1 MEGENE
7 YEMITLD
14 NQSFDV
20 PSSDKPQN
28 PSGSE
33 KQVPSRDEP
42 QNPSGSEKQVPS
54 RDEPQNPSR
63 SEKQVPSRDEPQ
75 NLSGSEKRVPSRDE
89 PQNPSGS
96 KKRVPS
102 RDEPQNPL
110 AYEDLESQYK
120 MPACSWM
127 CFILLVGFILV
138 GSAAFISLGLTSW
151 NINSNLRTQTM
162 GLQASNVAELER
174 RLAQLQ
180 VSVNN
185 NTLECDKK
193 ILEVRNDSTSELERR
208 LAQLQDSVNN
218 NTSERERRIMELR
231 NDTTSELERRLTH
244 FQIFE
249 NNRDD
254 IQNRNILLLV
264 RSLTGLASSCSAIF
278 AVYPSSPSGH
288 YWIEPS
294 NGSAVHVYCDM
305 TRSCGNITGGWMR
318 VASLDWSNESLPCPD
333 GFRERSDSGNRTCG
347 INSRTGSCPSLIFK
361 TYNTSYSR
369 VCGKINGY
377 QVGTPDA
384 FSTIHGRGSNITI
397 DSNYVDGVS
406 LTHGGNPR
414 RHIWTF
420 VAAHDDMLSMTWV
433 PSICQCV
440 LPSGRSTMAPPLFV
454 GMDYF
459 CDTGCRMEAQ
469 IRQFY
474 PDDPLWNGVGCAS
487 TSTCC
492 SFNNPPWFNKQLP
505 SATTDDIEMRVCR
518 DESRDNEDI
527 AISNVEI
534 YVQ

>member
-1 MEGENE
+1 MEEENQ

-14 NQSFDV
+14 NQCYNV

-33 KQVPSRDEP
+33 KRVPSRDEP
-42 QNPSGSEKQVPS
+42 QNL
-54 RDEPQNPSR
+54 SR

-75 NLSGSEKRVPSRDE
+75 NLS
-89 PQNPSGS
+89 
-96 KKRVPS
+96 
-102 RDEPQNPL
+102 
-110 AYEDLESQYK
+110 AYEDLKSQYK

-151 NINSNLRTQTM
+151 NINSNLRTKTI

-185 NTLECDKK
+185 NTLECDRKL
-193 ILEVRNDSTSELERR
+193 LELRNDSTSELERR
-208 LAQLQDSVNN
+208 LAQLQVSVNN
-218 NTSERERRIMELR
+218 NTLECDRKLLELRNDSTSELERRLTQLQVSLNNNTSECERRIMELR
-231 NDTTSELERRLTH
+231 NDTTSELERRLT
-244 FQIFE
+244 QLQTFE

-264 RSLTGLASSCSAIF
+264 RLLTGLASSCSAIF
-278 AVYPSSPSGH
+278 AMYPSSPSGH
-288 YWIEPS
+288 YWIRHS
-294 NGSAVHVYCDM
+294 NGSAVRVYCDM

-318 VASLDWSNESLPCPD
+318 VASLDWSNESLPCPNE
-333 GFRERSDSGNRTCG
+333 FRERNDSDIRTCG
-347 INSRTGSCPSLIFK
+347 INFINGSCSSLIFE
-361 TYNTSYSR
+361 TYSTLYSR
-369 VCGKINGY
+369 VCGKIIAY

-384 FSTIHGRGSNITI
+384 FSTMQGRGSRITI

-406 LTHGGNPR
+406 LTHGSNPR

-420 VAAHDDMLSMTWV
+420 VTAHDDNIRVRADFVS
-433 PSICQCV
+433 SICRCV
-440 LPSGRSTMAPPLFV
+440 KPGDIRILPSPSFV

-459 CDTGCRMEAQ
+459 CDTGSRN
-469 IRQFY
+469 RSHVGQFN
-474 PDDPLWNGVGCAS
+474 PDDPLWDGAGCAS
-487 TSTCC
+487 NSRCC

-518 DESRDNEDI
+518 DEGRNNEDI

>member
-1 MEGENE
+1 
-7 YEMITLD
+7 
-14 NQSFDV
+14 
-20 PSSDKPQN
+20 
-28 PSGSE
+28 
-33 KQVPSRDEP
+33 
-42 QNPSGSEKQVPS
+42 
-54 RDEPQNPSR
+54 
-63 SEKQVPSRDEPQ
+63 
-75 NLSGSEKRVPSRDE
+75 
-89 PQNPSGS
+89 
-96 KKRVPS
+96 
-102 RDEPQNPL
+102 
-110 AYEDLESQYK
+110 
-120 MPACSWM
+120 M

-185 NTLECDKK
+185 NTLECDRK
-193 ILEVRNDSTSELERR
+193 ILEFRNDSTSELERR
-208 LAQLQDSVNN
+208 LAQFQVSVNN
-218 NTSERERRIMELR
+218 YTSECERRIMELR
-231 NDTTSELERRLTH
+231 NDTTSELERRLT
-244 FQIFE
+244 QLQTFE

-278 AVYPSSPSGH
+278 AMYPSSPSGH
-288 YWIEPS
+288 YWIRHS
-294 NGSAVHVYCDM
+294 NGSAVRVYCDM

-318 VASLDWSNESLPCPD
+318 VASLNWSNESLPCPD
-333 GFRERSDSGNRTCG
+333 GFREHNDSGIRTCG
-347 INSRTGSCPSLIFK
+347 INSTSTGSCSSLIFK
-361 TYNTSYSR
+361 TYSTVYSR
-369 VCGKINGY
+369 VCGKINAY
-377 QVGTPDA
+377 QVGSTDA
-384 FSTIHGRGSNITI
+384 FDTRQRHGNITI

-406 LTHGGNPR
+406 LTHGSNPR

-420 VAAHDDMLSMTWV
+420 VAAHDDRYIYSET
-433 PSICQCV
+433 CQCTR
-440 LPSGRSTMAPPLFV
+440 PGDSRIMAPPSFV

-459 CDTGCRMEAQ
+459 CDTGSRMEAQ

-487 TSTCC
+487 TSMCC
-492 SFNNPPWFNKQLP
+492 SFNNPPWFHKQLP

-518 DESRDNEDI
+518 DESRNNEDI

>member
-1 MEGENE
+1 
-7 YEMITLD
+7 MITLD
-14 NQSFDV
+14 NQCFNV

-42 QNPSGSEKQVPS
+42 QSPS
-54 RDEPQNPSR
+54 
-63 SEKQVPSRDEPQ
+63 
-75 NLSGSEKRVPSRDE
+75 
-89 PQNPSGS
+89 
-96 KKRVPS
+96 
-102 RDEPQNPL
+102 
-110 AYEDLESQYK
+110 AHEDLESQYR

-127 CFILLVGFILV
+127 CGILLVGFILV

-193 ILEVRNDSTSELERR
+193 ILELRNDSTSELERR
-208 LAQLQDSVNN
+208 LAQLQVSVNN
-218 NTSERERRIMELR
+218 NTSECERRIMELR
-231 NDTTSELERRLTH
+231 NNTTSELERRLT
-244 FQIFE
+244 QLQTFE
-249 NNRDD
+249 NNRND
-254 IQNRNILLLV
+254 IQNRNISLLV
-264 RSLTGLASSCSAIF
+264 RSLTGLASSCSAFF
-278 AVYPSSPSGH
+278 AMYPSSPSGH
-288 YWIEPS
+288 YWIRSS

-318 VASLDWSNESLPCPD
+318 MASLNWSNESLPCPD
-333 GFRERSDSGNRTCG
+333 GFRERSDSGIHTCG
-347 INSRTGSCPSLIFK
+347 INSTTGSCPSLIFE
-361 TYNTSYSR
+361 TYGTEYSR
-369 VCGKINGY
+369 VCGEINAY

-384 FSTIHGRGSNITI
+384 FGLHGRGSNITI

-406 LTHGGNPR
+406 LTHGSNPR

-420 VAAHDDMLSMTWV
+420 VAAHDDWSSTIFLDSV
-433 PSICQCV
+433 CQCV
-440 LPSGRSTMAPPLFV
+440 KQGIMAPPSFV

-459 CDTGCRMEAQ
+459 CDTGNRKSGRSYTLFAS
-469 IRQFY
+469 
-474 PDDPLWNGVGCAS
+474 DPLWDGTGCAS
-487 TSTCC
+487 TSKCC
-492 SFNNPPWFNKQLP
+492 SFNNPPWFHKQLP
-505 SATTDDIEMRVCR
+505 SATTDNIEMRVCR
-518 DESRDNEDI
+518 DENRNNEDI

>member
-1 MEGENE
+1 MEEENQ
-7 YEMITLD
+7 YEMIILD
-14 NQSFDV
+14 NQCYNV

-33 KQVPSRDEP
+33 KRVPSRDKP
-42 QNPSGSEKQVPS
+42 QNL
-54 RDEPQNPSR
+54 SR

-75 NLSGSEKRVPSRDE
+75 NLS
-89 PQNPSGS
+89 
-96 KKRVPS
+96 
-102 RDEPQNPL
+102 
-110 AYEDLESQYK
+110 AYEDLESQYR

-151 NINSNLRTQTM
+151 NINSNLRTKTI

-185 NTLECDKK
+185 NTLECDRKL
-193 ILEVRNDSTSELERR
+193 LELRNDSTSELERR
-208 LAQLQDSVNN
+208 LTQLQVSLNN
-218 NTSERERRIMELR
+218 NTSECERRIMELR
-231 NDTTSELERRLTH
+231 NDTTSELERRLT
-244 FQIFE
+244 QLQTFE

-254 IQNRNILLLV
+254 IQNRNISLLV

-278 AVYPSSPSGH
+278 AMYPSSPSGH
-288 YWIEPS
+288 YWIRHS
-294 NGSAVHVYCDM
+294 NGSAVRVYCDM

-318 VASLDWSNESLPCPD
+318 VASLNWSNESLPCPD
-333 GFRERSDSGNRTCG
+333 GFRERNDSDIRTCG
-347 INSRTGSCPSLIFK
+347 IYSIANGSCSSLIFG
-361 TYNTSYSR
+361 THRTEYSR

-384 FSTIHGRGSNITI
+384 FSTTHGRGSNITI

-406 LTHGGNPR
+406 LTLGSNPR

-420 VAAHDDMLSMTWV
+420 VVAHDDKFGTRQI

-440 LPSGRSTMAPPLFV
+440 LPSNRRIMAPPSFV

-459 CDTGCRMEAQ
+459 CDTGNRRDPAPTDVTL
-469 IRQFY
+469 F
-474 PDDPLWNGVGCAS
+474 PDDPLWDGAGCAP
-487 TSTCC
+487 TSMCC
-492 SFNNPPWFNKQLP
+492 TFNHPPWFHKQLP

-518 DESRDNEDI
+518 DESRRNEDI